1 MSIPFPGEIMKKT
14 SELYLSR
21 DHFESQYYSTN
32 YRECYML
39 SANEALSLPVWPI
52 VVLRSNWKSQWFRHE
67 NYSYLALEIPL
78 DGDLK
83 IEQRDHEILLKRG
96 DVGLIHPGEDSLLK
110 CGPSSSCLKL
120 SIVFTGALLPHLLAT
135 TRLTTQTRIHPSDFD
150 TVLALVGEIEQLL
163 KSQDHR
169 NIPEIVGK
177 AMHLLMLLAAEDP
190 TPADDLF
197 ERAQDLLRNNI
208 MHPYPIAEIAR
219 VLGIDSSTLYRMFMR
234 HLQISP
240 GEYVRR
246 FRIQK
251 AKHLLKSTRYPI
263 HLVASETGFRTA
275 AAFCAEFRRRTRTT
289 PLAYRKNPDA

>member
-1 MSIPFPGEIMKKT
+1 MGIEQSFERIAISMEKLAAILE
-14 SELYLSR
+14 EL
-21 DHFESQYYSTN
+21 
-32 YRECYML
+32 
-39 SANEALSLPVWPI
+39 
-52 VVLRSNWKSQWFRHE
+52 
-67 NYSYLALEIPL
+67 LEISRWNKARLEEKAANAPAEVEKSGVGSPEPEAPTM
-78 DGDLK
+78 DYDTLK
-83 IEQRDHEILLKRG
+83 AELKARG
-96 DVGLIHPGEDSLLK
+96 ISFPKGTKMTTLQKLWAKHQDAPYVIDMNPGAEPVASEA
-110 CGPSSSCLKL
+110 PAEAS
-120 SIVFTGALLPHLLAT
+120 VEVPATGAA
-135 TRLTTQTRIHPSDFD
+135 
-150 TVLALVGEIEQLL
+150 
-163 KSQDHR
+163 
-169 NIPEIVGK
+169 
-177 AMHLLMLLAAEDP
+177 
-190 TPADDLF
+190 PADDLF

-289 PLAYRKNPDA
+289 PLAYRKSPDA